1 MYRSIRLKAGA
12 EMCVFCFQSFQFVW
26 QSACV
31 SLNNAA
37 NFGWKVADSA
47 FSSFSRN
54 GLSDSLLPLKLK
66 AERQIRKLGFL
77 AVSAR
82 NFQKVCSMGWLII
95 KIVVSQSVAI
105 ELAPVG
111 ILSVAPGIW
120 TTALGNW
127 VKSPGHLSE
136 SLGH

>member
-1 MYRSIRLKAGA
+1 M
-12 EMCVFCFQSFQFVW
+12 
-26 QSACV
+26 
-31 SLNNAA
+31 NNAA

-82 NFQKVCSMGWLII
+82 IFQKVCSMGWLII

-136 SLGH
+136 SPGH